1 MFKVIRTSRR
11 DEGDLVA
18 DFDVEVSGVTLTG
31 CGLRR
36 RGDELI
42 ALAPRGFSRPGTRTV
57 WLSREARDALDDA
70 GLHVAAELG
79 LVDGEDDDAG
89 LRRVL
94 NETMEAAGL

>member
-18 DFDVEVSGVTLTG
+18 DFDVEVAGITLTG

-36 RGDELI
+36 RGADYI

-57 WLSREARDALDDA
+57 WFSQEARDALDDA
-70 GLHVAAELG
+70 GQRVASDLG
-79 LVDGEDDDAG
+79 LVDDEDDAAG
-89 LRRVL
+89 LRRAIG
-94 NETMEAAGL
+94 ETMERAGL